1 MLFESR
7 RGWRARIGAVTSNAA
22 REAARRREAVTV
34 LRIAECTARYG
45 ASVLSNGADPGEAR
59 AAAIEC
65 AAELA
70 MIAETLRRLTRLSG
84 PERRALAVKLAA
96 LGWSKHRVAVQL
108 GVSDSAVRGWL
119 RSRPRPRPLSD
130 STGGDS

>member
-1 MLFESR
+1 M
-7 RGWRARIGAVTSNAA
+7 
-22 REAARRREAVTV
+22 

-45 ASVLSNGADPGEAR
+45 ASVLSNGAGPGEAR
-59 AAAIEC
+59 EAALEVAS
-65 AAELA
+65 ELA
-70 MIAETLRRLTRLSG
+70 MIAESLRRLTRLSG
-84 PERRALAVKLAA
+84 PERRERAVQLAA

-130 STGGDS
+130 STGGES